1 MSAVTRETL
10 RTPGRHVLV
19 VDDDQ
24 DVCAFLEVRLAGLGF
39 TVDWTTSPEAALERL
54 ASGEVDVVLTDLKM
68 ADMTGLELC
77 ERIVSRRP
85 DVPVVVMTAFG
96 TIETAIAAIRVGAY
110 DFITKP
116 VETDALV
123 VTLERALQHRALR
136 AEVERLRRVVGDS
149 AGHGELVG
157 ASAAMRWLYDLIDRV
172 ATSDTTVL
180 ITGESGTGKEI
191 VARELHR
198 RGPRSTGPFV
208 VVDCAAIRDSLLES
222 ELFGHA
228 RGAFTDARRAR
239 AGLFQEASGGTLF
252 LDEIGDLAQLLQP
265 KLLRALQEHT
275 VRPVGG
281 DREIPFDVRVIAATN
296 RDLEEAVE
304 QGRFRQDL
312 YFRLNVIRVDVP
324 PLRARGTDV
333 VLLAQRFVDQ
343 HAGDASKRVSGLSAA
358 AAERLLAY
366 PWPGNVRELQNCI
379 ERAVALAEG
388 DRIAVADLPESV
400 REHRRSDVVL
410 LSSDSSQLVT
420 LEEVER
426 RYIRRVMEAVGGH
439 RSKAA
444 RVLGLDR
451 KTLYRK
457 LSRDGSD
464 RLTITV
470 KRRVRRPR

>member
-1 MSAVTRETL
+1 MTRETL

-39 TVDWTTSPEAALERL
+39 IVDWTTSPEAALERL

-343 HAGDASKRVSGLSAA
+343 HAGDAS
-358 AAERLLAY
+358 
-366 PWPGNVRELQNCI
+366 
-379 ERAVALAEG
+379 
-388 DRIAVADLPESV
+388 
-400 REHRRSDVVL
+400 
-410 LSSDSSQLVT
+410 
-420 LEEVER
+420 
-426 RYIRRVMEAVGGH
+426 
-439 RSKAA
+439 
-444 RVLGLDR
+444 
-451 KTLYRK
+451 
-457 LSRDGSD
+457 
-464 RLTITV
+464 
-470 KRRVRRPR
+470 

>member
-1 MSAVTRETL
+1 MSAVSRETL
-10 RTPGRHVLV
+10 NAPGRRVLV

-24 DVCAFLEVRLAGLGF
+24 DVCAFLEVRLAERGF

-54 ASGEVDVVLTDLKM
+54 ASGEGDVVLTDLKM

-136 AEVERLRRVVGDS
+136 AEVERLRRLVGDS
-149 AGHGELVG
+149 AGLGELVG
-157 ASAAMRWLYDLIDRV
+157 ASAAMGCLYDLIDRV

-208 VVDCAAIRDSLLES
+208 TVDCAAIRDSLLES

-252 LDEIGDLAQLLQP
+252 LDEIGDLARLLQP
-265 KLLRALQEHT
+265 KLLRALQEHA

-281 DREIPFDVRVIAATN
+281 DREIPFDVRVVAATN
-296 RDLEEAVE
+296 RDLEEAVD
-304 QGRFRQDL
+304 QGRFRRDL
-312 YFRLNVIRVDVP
+312 YFRLNVIRIDVP

-333 VLLAQRFVDQ
+333 VLLAQRFVDK
-343 HAGDASKRVSGLSAA
+343 HAAHASKHVSGLSAA

-400 REHRRSDVVL
+400 REHRRSDLVL
-410 LSSDSSQLVT
+410 LPSDSSQLVT

-439 RSKAA
+439 RSRAA

-464 RLTITV
+464 RLPITV